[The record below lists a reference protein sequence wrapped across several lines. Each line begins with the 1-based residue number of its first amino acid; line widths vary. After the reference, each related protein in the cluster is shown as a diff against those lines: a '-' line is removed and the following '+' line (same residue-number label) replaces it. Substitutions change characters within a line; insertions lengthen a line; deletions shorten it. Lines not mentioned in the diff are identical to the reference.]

1 MKEYELWLDESGEFK
16 NDREE
21 IKKINYN
28 PSLIGGILFNKKDFS
43 ENQAQKLIG
52 EERIHSNKENL
63 NVVFEK
69 FKEIAERAVT
79 LVEISNDE
87 CISVIDSNLTYQNI
101 MAEGLIQ
108 VLSKLKESNG
118 NRNIKLNI
126 LIAQR
131 GDCTEE
137 NKNNKVVTPEQYKA
151 RIIER
156 MILEGYKK
164 DISESLWEI
173 NIADARSDQ
182 RLMIADIICN
192 SFLTRN
198 TKFRG
203 DKGDYINAIHDDE
216 NRTWRFSVFEH
227 SLETTI
233 NQLLLEGRLGEAVIA
248 LCQSQNKQYIMKKM
262 SDISSFMENRG
273 YEDIHLQFMIIS
285 SRITHY
291 TKIERKYSECLALLD
306 NMLKYWIPVVKDL
319 DTNWSREIAE
329 IMELDFY
336 IQKYTIYTHQGSLKK
351 TKECE
356 EHCEKLFEV
365 KRKMNVESLEYLLMY
380 TNRKITNIIYLFD
393 FEGALK
399 DSNNL
404 VERCEKISEALSL
417 SDEGIISF
425 DELGKALGT
434 RAQIHM
440 FMIRKKSDAYQLAQ
454 EDIKKAMEEFKNP
467 SDIRRQQIYLTQIH
481 TEAKEYDKALETLC
495 ESSCDLQKCLKNAET
510 NPFEAYAYIRLMSE
524 GKRNGWEKADVM
536 YQELNKTQI
545 ISDLKKI
552 QELEHPYEVI
562 FWKLGSYY
570 AHCERSQKAAL
581 DCFSEALKCDKEE
594 RLTISVICF
603 AAELERYA
611 LAMKEDLS
619 ERKNYQKKLKK
630 HFKTFRNENVPD
642 SIQDLYKNIDFEK
655 KDWHYFDQLSRKI
668 TY

>member
-203 DKGDYINAIHDDE
+203 DFLFLNILWKQQLTNYCLRD
-216 NRTWRFSVFEH
+216 V
-227 SLETTI
+227 LE
-233 NQLLLEGRLGEAVIA
+233 
-248 LCQSQNKQYIMKKM
+248 KQ
-262 SDISSFMENRG
+262 
-273 YEDIHLQFMIIS
+273 
-285 SRITHY
+285 
-291 TKIERKYSECLALLD
+291 
-306 NMLKYWIPVVKDL
+306 
-319 DTNWSREIAE
+319 
-329 IMELDFY
+329 
-336 IQKYTIYTHQGSLKK
+336 
-351 TKECE
+351 
-356 EHCEKLFEV
+356 
-365 KRKMNVESLEYLLMY
+365 
-380 TNRKITNIIYLFD
+380 
-393 FEGALK
+393 
-399 DSNNL
+399 
-404 VERCEKISEALSL
+404 
-417 SDEGIISF
+417 
-425 DELGKALGT
+425 
-434 RAQIHM
+434 
-440 FMIRKKSDAYQLAQ
+440 
-454 EDIKKAMEEFKNP
+454 
-467 SDIRRQQIYLTQIH
+467 
-481 TEAKEYDKALETLC
+481 
-495 ESSCDLQKCLKNAET
+495 
-510 NPFEAYAYIRLMSE
+510 
-524 GKRNGWEKADVM
+524 
-536 YQELNKTQI
+536 
-545 ISDLKKI
+545 
-552 QELEHPYEVI
+552 
-562 FWKLGSYY
+562 
-570 AHCERSQKAAL
+570 
-581 DCFSEALKCDKEE
+581 
-594 RLTISVICF
+594 
-603 AAELERYA
+603 
-611 LAMKEDLS
+611 
-619 ERKNYQKKLKK
+619 
-630 HFKTFRNENVPD
+630 
-642 SIQDLYKNIDFEK
+642 
-655 KDWHYFDQLSRKI
+655 
-668 TY
+668 

>member
-16 NDREE
+16 NDKEE
-21 IKKINYN
+21 IKKTNYN

-108 VLSKLKESNG
+108 VLSKLKERNG
-118 NRNIKLNI
+118 NKNIKLNI

-137 NKNNKVVTPEQYKA
+137 NKNKKVVTPEQYKE

-164 DISESLWEI
+164 GIPESLWEI
-173 NIADARSDQ
+173 NIADAKIDK
-182 RLMIADIICN
+182 RLMVADIICN

-203 DKGDYINAIHDDE
+203 DKGDYINTIRDDE
-216 NRTWRFSVFEH
+216 NRTWKFSVFEP

-233 NQLLLEGRLGEAVIA
+233 NQLLLEGRLGEAVIV
-248 LCQSQNKQYIMKKM
+248 LCQSPNKQYIMKKM

-306 NMLKYWIPVVKDL
+306 NMLKYWIPLVKKL

-336 IQKYTIYTHQGSLKK
+336 IQKYTIYTHQGALKK
-351 TKECE
+351 TNECE

-380 TNRKITNIIYLFD
+380 TNRKITNKINLFD

-454 EDIKKAMEEFKNP
+454 EDVKKAMEEFKNP

-495 ESSCDLQKCLKNAET
+495 EGGSNLQQCLKNAES

-524 GKRNGWEKADVM
+524 GKRNRWEKADVM
-536 YQELNKTQI
+536 YEELKKTQI
-545 ISDLKKI
+545 ISDLKKVH
-552 QELEHPYEVI
+552 ELEHPYEVI

-570 AHCERSQKAAL
+570 AHCDGCNMEAMEF
-581 DCFSEALKCDKEE
+581 FSEALSDSLED
-594 RLTISVICF
+594 RLTINVICF
-603 AAELERYA
+603 AVELERYA
-611 LAMKEDLS
+611 FVLKEDLTN
-619 ERKNYQKKLKK
+619 RKKFQIELKK
-630 HFKTFRNENVPD
+630 HFKIFKTKKTPD
-642 SIQDLYKNIDFEK
+642 SIQDLYKNIDLEK

>member
-1 MKEYELWLDESGEFK
+1 MKEYELWLDESGKFK
-16 NDREE
+16 NDKDE

-52 EERIHSNKENL
+52 EEKIHSNEADL

-69 FKEIAERAVT
+69 FKEITKRAVT

-203 DKGDYINAIHDDE
+203 DKGDYINAIRDDE

-248 LCQSQNKQYIMKKM
+248 LCQSPNKQYIMKKM

-351 TKECE
+351 QKN
-356 EHCEKLFEV
+356 V
-365 KRKMNVESLEYLLMY
+365 KN
-380 TNRKITNIIYLFD
+380 T
-393 FEGALK
+393 A
-399 DSNNL
+399 
-404 VERCEKISEALSL
+404 
-417 SDEGIISF
+417 
-425 DELGKALGT
+425 
-434 RAQIHM
+434 
-440 FMIRKKSDAYQLAQ
+440 
-454 EDIKKAMEEFKNP
+454 KN
-467 SDIRRQQIYLTQIH
+467 
-481 TEAKEYDKALETLC
+481 
-495 ESSCDLQKCLKNAET
+495 CLK
-510 NPFEAYAYIRLMSE
+510 L
-524 GKRNGWEKADVM
+524 KEK
-536 YQELNKTQI
+536 
-545 ISDLKKI
+545 
-552 QELEHPYEVI
+552 
-562 FWKLGSYY
+562 
-570 AHCERSQKAAL
+570 
-581 DCFSEALKCDKEE
+581 
-594 RLTISVICF
+594 
-603 AAELERYA
+603 
-611 LAMKEDLS
+611 
-619 ERKNYQKKLKK
+619 
-630 HFKTFRNENVPD
+630 
-642 SIQDLYKNIDFEK
+642 
-655 KDWHYFDQLSRKI
+655 
-668 TY
+668 